1 MLTAC
6 SAGYPI
12 IHYLETK
19 PMSKNGAFN
28 VGGTNATGQ
37 VGLVFSP
44 GMAQWLRLV

>member
-1 MLTAC
+1 VLTAR

-12 IHYLETK
+12 IHYFETK

-37 VGLVFSP
+37 VDLVFFLSI
-44 GMAQWLRLV
+44 A